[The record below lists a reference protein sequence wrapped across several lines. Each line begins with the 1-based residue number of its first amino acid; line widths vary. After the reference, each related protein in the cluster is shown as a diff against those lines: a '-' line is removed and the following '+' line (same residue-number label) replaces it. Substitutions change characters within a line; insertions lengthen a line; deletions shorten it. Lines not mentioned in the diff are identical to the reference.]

1 MSKVNAVIYAR
12 QSSGKEEESES
23 IAMQIEKCME
33 LARKRKIEVIATYND
48 ANASGRLYPSGAES
62 IADQDSVF
70 QDWYRKNTAEK
81 KYRPGLRQVLE
92 QLSRIDYVIVY
103 DTTRLYRP
111 IQRSYLQNYVDNQLI
126 ANSVKL
132 LTLKEGESNPSDFS
146 DSLVTTIKSHVN
158 DNQIKLTSEK
168 SKAAMSKLKDDG
180 YYATGPKM
188 YGIRYLGG
196 KDRAVE
202 VIPECVEVIRFVF
215 DQIILLKPYNQIV
228 RQMNSRFAGRCAGK
242 GFYDSSFRHIASQPF
257 YCGYM
262 YDTQGALIKAKQM
275 QGKEIITYETWE
287 KVQRIMSRRRAEP
300 QRRKSLPHPFS
311 HLLHCGYCGAKMIVG
326 QDGNKEFYHC
336 FRGANINTD
345 ANCRSA
351 RVTINLIRHSD
362 EFVGLKASVAPL
374 LALALY
380 KEIEQHD
387 VMRMKGHELEKLKID
402 LVACVS
408 RLDAAASAYGAGE
421 LSLASFQKVEA
432 LLNGKI
438 LKTKK
443 EIAQIEN
450 ACASQNKVEERAR
463 QFLLKIDDLMADRL
477 EDHVF
482 EELLRGAVTRIDCF
496 NDHLE
501 LKTVYGDF
509 TLERFMKGKFR
520 NFPRFTYKIIPVDGF
535 KRDIRKTKIN
545 VTYVYGKHANK
556 NLVVDL
562 EVMKIYAQR

>member
-1 MSKVNAVIYAR
+1 MSKLKAVIYAR
-12 QSSGKEEESES
+12 QSSGKEEDSES
-23 IAMQIEKCME
+23 ITMQIDKCME
-33 LARKRKIEVIATYND
+33 LALKRKIDVIAAYSD

-62 IADQDSVF
+62 IADQDGVF
-70 QDWYRKNTAEK
+70 QDWYRKNTTEK
-81 KYRPGLRQVLE
+81 KYRAGLRQVLGE
-92 QLSRIDYVIVY
+92 LSRIDYVIVY

-111 IQRSYLQNYVDNQLI
+111 IQRSYLQNYIDNQLI
-126 ANSVKL
+126 GNNVRL
-132 LTLKEGESNPSDFS
+132 LTVKDGESNPSDFS

-168 SKAAMSKLKDDG
+168 SKAAMTKLKDDG
-180 YYATGPKM
+180 FYATGPKM

-215 DQIILLKPYNQIV
+215 EQITLLKPYNQIV
-228 RQMNSRFAGRCAGK
+228 RQMNSRFAGRCTGK

-262 YDTQGALIKAKQM
+262 YDSQGALIKARQM
-275 QGKEIITYETWE
+275 QGKEIISFETWE
-287 KVQRIMSRRRAEP
+287 KVQSIMSRNRAEP
-300 QRRKSLPHPFS
+300 QRRKNLPHPFS

-326 QDGNKEFYHC
+326 LDGDKEFYHC
-336 FRGANINTD
+336 FRGANLNTD
-345 ANCRSA
+345 ADCRSA

-387 VMRMKGHELEKLKID
+387 LTKLKGRELEKLKIE
-402 LVACVS
+402 LAAYGT
-408 RLDAAASAYGAGE
+408 RLDAAAGAYGAGE
-421 LSLASFQKVEA
+421 LSLASFQKVET
-432 LLNGKI
+432 LLNSKI
-438 LKTKK
+438 LKART

-450 ACASQNKVEERAR
+450 ACASQNKVEERVR

-477 EDHVF
+477 DDHVF
-482 EELLRGAVTRIDCF
+482 EELLRGAITRINCF

-501 LKTVYGDF
+501 VKTVYGDF
-509 TLERFMKGKFR
+509 ILERYMKGKFR
-520 NFPRFTYKIIPVDGF
+520 NFPRFTYKIVPPDGF
-535 KRDIRKTKIN
+535 KRDFRKTKIF
-545 VTYVYGKHANK
+545 VTYVYRKHANK

-562 EVMKIYAQR
+562 EVMKIYAQK